1 MSQRAFQFLSTS
13 LPAGPIPDASSY
25 PVIMHLTKVI
35 DISFLSPLQCFQ
47 PISLICLPCK
57 GSPSLDSCQISECT
71 NTCITQKH
79 TYTHTDVIVTKSVSS
94 LNIQHF
100 MSRFHLSIEVLVISF
115 FPSFLA
121 PFLLPC
127 FLLFLFFF
135 TFFSVFPRNFCF
147 LVSHHRMSYVSVLK
161 ELKRVI

>member
-100 MSRFHLSIEVLVISF
+100 MSRFHLSQQKSQSSA
-115 FPSFLA
+115 SFLLSQL
-121 PFLLPC
+121 PF
-127 FLLFLFFF
+127 
-135 TFFSVFPRNFCF
+135 SF
-147 LVSHHRMSYVSVLK
+147 LVSFSFSSSLLFFPFFPETFVFWL
-161 ELKRVI
+161 VITECHMFQF